1 MIDEDTERSKGYEW
15 MVLSV
20 SEGFLAWRARWPT
33 VPFLIIQSE
42 RSEVRE
48 EDWRPSHSYHYPPNR
63 WAWVRSS
70 PHASSSTVTK
80 ESEMEWQRSDITFPN
95 QIFYYHIRRAATDER
110 SEEEPEPV
118 MWTPRKRGY
127 EWPSAAHITH
137 YHFINSLFL
146 SLGVGRHYQSHVI
159 YLVCRWNWRPTPL
172 HYVHW
177 WWCSEWSGWSGMT
190 MTVQPLSPSV
200 SLIVLPLHPVTEEI
214 SMGDIRDFKVI
225 IIPVTMWYYIW

>member
-159 YLVCRWNWRPTPL
+159 YLVCRTERWRPATETRVNDERHLTTDGQSDDEKWVTAVPL
-172 HYVHW
+172 AND
-177 WWCSEWSGWSGMT
+177 ERN
-190 MTVQPLSPSV
+190 PSLTKETWH
-200 SLIVLPLHPVTEEI
+200 S
-214 SMGDIRDFKVI
+214 
-225 IIPVTMWYYIW
+225 